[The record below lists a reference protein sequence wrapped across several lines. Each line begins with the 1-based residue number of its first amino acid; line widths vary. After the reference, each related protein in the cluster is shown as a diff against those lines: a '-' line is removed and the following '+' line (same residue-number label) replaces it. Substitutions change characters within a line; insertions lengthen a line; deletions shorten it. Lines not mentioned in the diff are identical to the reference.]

1 MEKEKKRG
9 RRMNKTN
16 EREYRALSMSIRAR
30 DKPEDGEKVVN
41 GYAATFN
48 QPYELYRDGRHVIK
62 EQIDAKAF
70 DECDLEDVIMQFD
83 HNGRVYART
92 RNGTLRL
99 SIDGHGLAVEADLS
113 RTEAAKQLYEEI
125 REGMIDRMSYGFIVE
140 KDEWTD
146 IRDESSG
153 TIEHLRTVRKVRKV
167 YDVSAVSIPANDKT
181 SISARSIGNEMI
193 EKIEN
198 ERRKAAR
205 AKLALKIR
213 MMGV

>member
-1 MEKEKKRG
+1 MS
-9 RRMNKTN
+9 KTN
-16 EREYRALSMSIRAR
+16 EREYRALAMSIRAR
-30 DKPEDGEKVVN
+30 DKPEAEERAVS

-48 QPYELYRDGRHVIK
+48 QPYELYRNGAHVIK
-62 EQIDAKAF
+62 EQIDARAF

-83 HNGRVYART
+83 HEGRVYART

-99 SIDGHGLAVEADLS
+99 TIDSHGLAVEADLS

-125 REGMIDRMSYGFIVE
+125 REGMIDRMSYGFIVD

-167 YDVSAVSIPANDKT
+167 YDVSAVSIPANDRT
-181 SISARSIGNEMI
+181 SLSARSVGDGMI
-193 EKIEN
+193 EKINTEMRN
-198 ERRKAAR
+198 AAR
-205 AKLALKIR
+205 EKLALKIK